1 MRKADE
7 FPGYFKNIVA
17 FDTQYFKVGT
27 PILVQ
32 EWNPNSRAKEKK
44 PTKEYYGI
52 ISKFLLADTRMIV
65 YEKINGPTIEHFWDV
80 GHVLGG
86 SVTFKGLVPEKEVT
100 S

>member
-1 MRKADE
+1 MKKAED
-7 FPGYFKNIVA
+7 FPGFFKKIDS

-52 ISKFLLADTRMIV
+52 IGKFILADTRMVV
-65 YEKINGPTIEHFWDV
+65 YEINGPTIEHLLDV
-80 GHVLGG
+80 GHVLEG
-86 SVTFKGLVPEKEVT
+86 SVTFKRLVPEKEVT